1 LYSWRAFLMGL
12 GLQSSFIASRGLIM
26 TLPSFASAFNPTLD
40 LQLICEVPITPEQ
53 AFRGWTEPD
62 LLMQWFCPRP
72 WKVVAC
78 QVDVRPGG
86 AFSNVMQ
93 SPEGTNMPE
102 NVGSFLAVDAPRRL
116 VWTNL
121 MGADYRPAPVSSL
134 GFGFVC
140 ELRLDPLPQGG
151 TLYQATVRHVDEAG
165 KRQHEDMGFEAG
177 WRAALKQ
184 LVELMQ
190 HQP

>member
-1 LYSWRAFLMGL
+1 MN
-12 GLQSSFIASRGLIM
+12 
-26 TLPSFASAFNPTLD
+26 LPSVVPAFNSALD

-53 AFRGWTEPD
+53 AFEGWTEPAT
-62 LLMQWFCPRP
+62 LMQWFCPRP

-86 AFSNVMQ
+86 EFSNVMQ
-93 SPEGTNMPE
+93 SPEGASMPQ
-102 NVGSFLAVDAPRRL
+102 NVGCFLAVEAPNRL

-121 MGADYRPAPVSSL
+121 MGPDFRPAHVSAL

-140 ELRLDPLPQGG
+140 ELRFDPLPNGG
-151 TLYQATVRHVDEAG
+151 TCYQATVRHVDAAG
-165 KRQHEDMGFEAG
+165 KEQHEQMGFEAG
-177 WRAALKQ
+177 WRAALAQ

-190 HQP
+190 QRTA